1 MPATLLAGAFL
12 VSFLIAPGKTLA
24 VVCVLAVVILW
35 FKGQAR
41 TRYSNSALRAEN
53 VWHEAGHKVVA
64 QSRGVG
70 GVVAHVTPAGKGWTE
85 MSGPW
90 NPVDDAVVTA
100 AGSEAANAFY
110 HGHDAGVSSGDLG
123 VLRDICNRRRMREQ
137 GFTVARAREL
147 ARADVLANRAAIK
160 RVRDRLDERGK
171 A

>member
-1 MPATLLAGAFL
+1 MPATLLAGAVL
-12 VSFLIAPGKTLA
+12 ISFLIAPGKTLA
-24 VVCVLAVVILW
+24 VVCVLAVAILW

-53 VWHEAGHKVVA
+53 VWHEAGHNVIAKN
-64 QSRGVG
+64 RGAG
-70 GVVAHVTPAGKGWTE
+70 GVESRVTPEGRGWTALN
-85 MSGPW
+85 GPW
-90 NPVDDAVVTA
+90 NPIDDAVVTA

-160 RVRDRLDERGK
+160 RVRDQLDERGK